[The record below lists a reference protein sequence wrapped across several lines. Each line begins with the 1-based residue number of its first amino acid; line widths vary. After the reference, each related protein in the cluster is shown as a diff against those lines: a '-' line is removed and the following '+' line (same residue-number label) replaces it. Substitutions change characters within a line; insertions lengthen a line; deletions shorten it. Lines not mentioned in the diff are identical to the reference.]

1 MKETIILLVIISI
14 LGYLLGSVN
23 GAIVISRLVYKDDVR
38 KYGSK
43 NAGMTNMLR
52 VYGKKAAIYTI
63 LVDFTKGM
71 LAVIMARL
79 AFAGQTLAFDPAYIS
94 AIFTIIG
101 HIFPIYFKFKGGKG
115 ILAALGVI
123 TVLNPLVMLF
133 MLLTFIPLCFV
144 TKIVSLSS
152 ILGAFFYPIV
162 TCLLKLYMGEP
173 YLIDTILASVI
184 AVMIIFMHR
193 ENIKRLLNGTERKFG
208 EKKQDN

>member
-71 LAVIMARL
+71 IAVIMARL
-79 AFAGQTLAFDPAYIS
+79 AFAGQTLSFDPAYIS

-152 ILGAFFYPIV
+152 ILGAFFYPIL

>member
-14 LGYLLGSVN
+14 LGYLLGSIN

-79 AFAGQTLAFDPAYIS
+79 VFSGQTLAFDPAYIS

-152 ILGAFFYPIV
+152 ILGAFFYPIL
-162 TCLLKLYMGEP
+162 TYLLKLYMGEP

-208 EKKQDN
+208 EKKQDD

>member
-152 ILGAFFYPIV
+152 ILGAFFYPIL